1 MPGKTDIESL
11 RNGAADALL
20 TTRPAPI
27 SGQTGGVH
35 VAMSD
40 AVKAAG
46 PPLPHLGGPLGMQA
60 PPAPARARRT
70 DRGDDRLVV
79 SAITVADL
87 LALALACVI
96 ALVVRQ
102 NLAVLESV
110 PQLTE
115 RVVHST
121 LVIAAAWMIALRLAG
136 ATNPRFISAGPEI
149 YRSVLLG
156 TLGAAG
162 LAAAALFL
170 TDYPLSR
177 PYFVTLFLAGPL
189 LLLLVRLAARRG
201 VNRARTRGH
210 LRSQVLVVGS
220 TGHVRGIVRTLN
232 REVWL
237 GYDVVGAIA
246 PINDEHREEGAGVPI
261 LGDESQLLDLVRAQ
275 APDIVLF
282 TAGSSAS
289 AEEFRR
295 VAWDL
300 EGLEVGVIVV
310 PAVSEISGDRIRMR
324 PVAGLPLVH
333 MDLPRARGALRR
345 GKRLFDIVASAL
357 LLIALSPV
365 LAVVALSV
373 HLGDGGGVIFRQQ
386 RVGRTGE
393 PFEFLK
399 FRSMVID
406 AEARRAELE
415 QIARDRGN
423 DVLFKMSDDPR
434 ITRVGKFL
442 RRYSLD
448 ELPQLWNVLRGDM
461 SLVGPRPAL
470 PQEVTGY
477 DLDAHRRLAVRP
489 GITGLWQVSG
499 RSDLS
504 WDDTVRLDLFYVD
517 NWSFVQDLLILV
529 RTARAVLASRGAY

>member
-1 MPGKTDIESL
+1 M
-11 RNGAADALL
+11 N
-20 TTRPAPI
+20 
-27 SGQTGGVH
+27 
-35 VAMSD
+35 
-40 AVKAAG
+40 AAG
-46 PPLPHLGGPLGMQA
+46 PSIPLFGDRHPLRV
-60 PPAPARARRT
+60 PVRPAKSRRT
-70 DRGDDRLVV
+70 DRRDDRLLV
-79 SAITVADL
+79 SAIVAADL
-87 LALALACVI
+87 LALALACVV
-96 ALVVRQ
+96 ALVIRQ
-102 NLAVLESV
+102 NLAFLDSAPNLPESV
-110 PQLTE
+110 L
-115 RVVHST
+115 RSAA
-121 LVIAAAWMIALRLAG
+121 VIALAWMFALRFSG
-136 ATNPRFISAGPEI
+136 ATNPRLVSAGPEI
-149 YRSVLLG
+149 YRNVLMG
-156 TLGAAG
+156 SLGAVGIIGAV
-162 LAAAALFL
+162 LFL

-177 PYFVTLFLAGPL
+177 PFFVTLFLAGPL
-189 LLLLVRLAARRG
+189 FLLLVRVITRRC
-201 VNRARTRGH
+201 VNLARTRGH

-220 TGHVRGIVRTLN
+220 TGHVRGIVRTLT

-246 PINDEHREEGAGVPI
+246 PISDERREEDAGVPI
-261 LGDESQLLDLVRAQ
+261 LGDESQLLDLVRAES
-275 APDIVLF
+275 PDIVLF

-295 VAWDL
+295 VAWEL

-333 MDLPRARGALRR
+333 MDLPRSRKALKK
-345 GKRLFDIVASAL
+345 GKRLFDIAASAL
-357 LLIALSPV
+357 LLLMLSPI
-365 LAVVALSV
+365 LAVVALCV
-373 HLGDGGGVIFRQQ
+373 HLGDGGGVVFRQQ
-386 RVGRTGE
+386 RVGRTGQ

-399 FRSMVID
+399 FRSMVMD

-415 QIARDRGN
+415 QLARDRGN

-470 PQEVTGY
+470 PQEVSGY
-477 DLDAHRRLAVRP
+477 DGDAHRRLAVRP

-517 NWSFVQDLLILV
+517 NWSFMQDLLILV